1 MNQSEKKFIEI
12 HMLQNYA
19 PSNLNRDDTGSV
31 KDCTF
36 GGYPRARISSQCR
49 KRSIRTSEFFQ
60 EALQDKLGERT
71 KFLPEE
77 IKKYLINEK
86 KFSKDVATKWAEK
99 FMSIGKSDKKGGN
112 EEEKETKKKKE
123 DVKED
128 AILQTAQLM
137 FYGKEELNKII
148 DWIVKNKNSEIPDKI
163 EPKDIQKAIS
173 ELKTK
178 PVDIALFGRMTTLE
192 AFEDVNA
199 ACQVSHAI
207 SVNQFS
213 TDFDYFTA
221 VDDLSNKYREDSGSA
236 HLGETEFTSS
246 CFYQYYAIDYDAF
259 VQSIGDAQLAKS
271 AIAAFLKAATLSHP
285 TGKQNSFAA
294 HNPAHF
300 IGIEIKSKKIPTNL
314 ANAFIKPVKPTNS
327 TSLIEEASNK
337 LAEYAVRN
345 RKAFSL
351 PIKETAVFLFDG
363 KDKAGKDFTEKVE
376 NRFDTLDEIVS
387 WLEKQLEA

>member
-1 MNQSEKKFIEI
+1 
-12 HMLQNYA
+12 MLQNYA

-49 KRSIRTSEFFQ
+49 KRSIRTSEFFK
-60 EALQDKLGERT
+60 ETLEGKLGERT

-77 IKKYLINEK
+77 IKEYLAKENN
-86 KFSKDVATKWAEK
+86 FSKEIATAWAEK
-99 FMSIGKSDKKGGN
+99 FMSIGKSDKKNGN
-112 EEEKETKKKKE
+112 EEEKSNKKKKE
-123 DVKED
+123 DVKEE
-128 AILQTAQLM
+128 AILETAQLM
-137 FYGKEELNKII
+137 FYGKDELHKII
-148 DWIVKNKNSEIPDKI
+148 NWIVKNKDSKIPEKI
-163 EPKDIQKAIS
+163 EPKDIQKALS
-173 ELKTK
+173 ELKAK

-221 VDDLSNKYREDSGSA
+221 VDDLSDKYREDSGSA

-259 VQSIGDAQLAKS
+259 VKSIGDDSKLAKS
-271 AIAAFLKAATLSHP
+271 AIAALVKAATLSHP

-314 ANAFIKPVKPTNS
+314 ANAFIKPVKPTNN

-351 PIKETAVFLFDG
+351 PVKETAVFLFDG
-363 KDKAGKDFTEKVE
+363 KDKAGKEFTDNDK
-376 NRFDTLDEIVS
+376 NRFDTLDGIVS